1 LAKNAK
7 SSKPTPNRA
16 ILSHQTLITSLSLT
30 KGAANPVEQ
39 RLQQYAQLAAV
50 VLVVVVC
57 YQVLHPFIPAI
68 LFAAVVCSSS
78 WPLYLQLRTALR
90 GRSAAAA
97 LAMTLL
103 WIVLVIGPSALLAAS
118 LVDNVAIMAER
129 TKALLDAGI
138 NLPAWLKALPLI
150 GGPLQEYWQALS
162 NSREEA
168 VALFKGLLDPAKDVL
183 VGAGQAIGQSMLQ
196 LVLAA
201 FIGFFF
207 YRDGEQLVQATRK
220 VLQRLAG
227 ELGDELLQT
236 THNTVVGVVHGIFG
250 TALAQAT
257 VAVIGFLIA
266 GVPGAFLLGAAT
278 FFLSVLP
285 VGPPLI
291 WGGAT
296 IWLFSQ
302 GSIGW
307 AIFMAAWGFFAISS
321 IDNVVKPY
329 LISRSS
335 SLPLLLIVL
344 GVFGGI
350 VAFGFIG
357 IFVGPPVL
365 AVALTLIQL
374 WTARPGEAV
383 RAPVGDVVRAPV
395 GEVVRAPGSESN

>member
-1 LAKNAK
+1 
-7 SSKPTPNRA
+7 
-16 ILSHQTLITSLSLT
+16 
-30 KGAANPVEQ
+30 VEQ

-395 GEVVRAPGSESN
+395 GEVVPAPGSESN